1 MPPDFASLA
10 RRPWW
15 AGLSVV
21 DFPRRRPHYLRTL
34 SLNKHNRL
42 ILNEIRAQHLS
53 RNDSALSNE
62 RKGNTDQ
69 FGLAVIADEAK
80 GVVERSSRNG

>member
-15 AGLSVV
+15 TELSAV
-21 DFPRRRPHYLRTL
+21 DFPRRRPYYLRTL

-62 RKGNTDQ
+62 RKQSESNKSDHFRVAGARVRR
-69 FGLAVIADEAK
+69 AV
-80 GVVERSSRNG
+80 RL